1 MDKEKLPSLVAKAQE
16 GDNQALND
24 LFTETYNDVYYFALK
39 TVKDETLAADIT
51 QETFVT
57 IFKNINS
64 LNDNVAYPAWSRQ
77 ITYRCCLQYLKKQN
91 RETTVDENE
100 DGSTIFDTVQEDRE
114 DFIPDKNL
122 DKEDFKKT
130 ILDIVD
136 SLPEEQRTAVILYYY
151 DELSVKQIAEI
162 QGVTE
167 GTVKSRLNYAR
178 KTIKS
183 SVETYEKKNN
193 IKLHSVGILPLL
205 MWLFGTDAKAC
216 SMPAQT
222 VQTVASGVSAAT
234 GTTISI
240 SRLVH
245 ISSKLLGAMWQKIVA
260 GVLAVGIVAGGVT
273 TAMVVKNN
281 NDKTVQNPDDS
292 LQLELYA
299 EEIVND
305 DTRFSELDPKRLV
318 SVTFANGQNVPY
330 FSNPDELNASDAFWY
345 IFWSMHTVSD
355 LRPYDKSEQYQTE
368 CYIVPITIIHSFME
382 EYLGRTYD
390 CSNIN
395 NEKNQ
400 GFIGNYLA
408 EGADGKPAMQISSDN
423 EYGPQSS
430 IHLKIL
436 QDKTEGDTR
445 TAIICWYFT
454 SAWSLDDPTY
464 KWHFGE
470 RTVANWFYDETNQ
483 EYVIIER
490 YCEVTLKPTP
500 GRETKSHGQ
509 SWHIESYLSTENQ
522 DYEFT
527 P

>member
-178 KTIKS
+178 KAIKS

-222 VQTVASGVSAAT
+222 VQTVASGVSATT
-234 GTTISI
+234 GTTISV
-240 SRLVH
+240 SKLVQV
-245 ISSKLLGAMWQKIVA
+245 SSKLLGAMWQKIVA
-260 GVLAVGIVAGGVT
+260 GLVAVAIAIGGTVAVVNFVDKPDTTDTTDTTDTSDTSDIQVSQDKGPTIAVGQGRTIIQQWEGMGKVNTELYSSDENNLFCIDLFKINETSIHGYIQIYISKNRLYSIEFQGSGRNDENTNSILYDIQLNEETNRYPVVAGCREMT
-273 TAMVVKNN
+273 
-281 NDKTVQNPDDS
+281 
-292 LQLELYA
+292 LRY
-299 EEIVND
+299 
-305 DTRFSELDPKRLV
+305 DTEKGTLDFV
-318 SVTFANGQNVPY
+318 SG
-330 FSNPDELNASDAFWY
+330 
-345 IFWSMHTVSD
+345 
-355 LRPYDKSEQYQTE
+355 PYD
-368 CYIVPITIIHSFME
+368 
-382 EYLGRTYD
+382 
-390 CSNIN
+390 
-395 NEKNQ
+395 
-400 GFIGNYLA
+400 
-408 EGADGKPAMQISSDN
+408 
-423 EYGPQSS
+423 
-430 IHLKIL
+430 
-436 QDKTEGDTR
+436 
-445 TAIICWYFT
+445 
-454 SAWSLDDPTY
+454 
-464 KWHFGE
+464 
-470 RTVANWFYDETNQ
+470 
-483 EYVIIER
+483 
-490 YCEVTLKPTP
+490 VTLK
-500 GRETKSHGQ
+500 KV
-509 SWHIESYLSTENQ
+509 N
-522 DYEFT
+522 
-527 P
+527 